1 MSVDLNQL
9 QQEITNVLP
18 HLQVEF
24 LDDKIHIHH
33 FGIENL
39 TIEIDNR
46 IIFRF
51 YKITNLNPQDVGL
64 YLQTKMNFDKIARK
78 YIKEDS
84 FYLYPNDSFKSDAK
98 GSFEKRMFIIRTL
111 MEAHEALIT
120 LKNELE
126 PENKTISK

>member
-1 MSVDLNQL
+1 MPVDLNQL

-18 HLQVEF
+18 NLQVEI
-24 LDDKIHIHH
+24 LGEKIHIHH

-64 YLQTKMNFDKIARK
+64 YLQTKMNFERISRK
-78 YIKEDS
+78 YLKEDS
-84 FYLYPNDSFKSDAK
+84 FYLYPNDSFNPDAK

-111 MEAHEALIT
+111 MDAFEALKK

-126 PENKTISK
+126 PEKNK

>member
-1 MSVDLNQL
+1 MPVDLNQL

-18 HLQVEF
+18 NLQVEQ
-24 LDDKIHIHH
+24 LGEKIHIHH
-33 FGIENL
+33 FEIKNF

-51 YKITNLNPQDVGL
+51 YKITNLSPQDVGL
-64 YLQTKMNFDKIARK
+64 YLQTKMNFDRISRK
-78 YIKEDS
+78 YIKENS

-111 MEAHEALIT
+111 MDAYEALT
-120 LKNELE
+120 KLKNELK
-126 PENKTISK
+126 PKISIE